1 MNTIKNYMKHTK
13 EEFAL
18 CIKDRCMCENKY
30 EIIGRI
36 IENVQNIE
44 YQLIRGMKVYKLNS
58 LFEKYKTVS
67 PYLFQKV
74 DMETQQ
80 LAEEMANMTFGQLM
94 GIIRKQDFLSTDDM
108 DYLESLLSKRN
119 QLVHQYF
126 KYNEMNQSDDV
137 SRLNYLQHFFHES
150 KSFGEYIKEL
160 VDELERDLNLA
171 IQ

>member
-1 MNTIKNYMKHTK
+1 MY
-13 EEFAL
+13 
-18 CIKDRCMCENKY
+18 ENQY
-30 EIIGRI
+30 EVIGMI

-44 YQLIRGMKVYKLNS
+44 YQLIRGIKLYKLNS
-58 LFEKYKTVS
+58 LFEKYKHVS

-74 DMETQQ
+74 DLETKK

-126 KYNEMNQSDDV
+126 KYNEMNQSDTI
-137 SRLNYLQHFFHES
+137 SKFNYLQNFFQES
-150 KSFGEYIKEL
+150 KSFSEYIKEI
-160 VDELERDLNLA
+160 VDELENDLSLA
-171 IQ
+171 TKQKGN